1 MWFLSLQLS
10 HISIRGHTYQNKCC
24 LPQMEGDMHILFYQ
38 WPLLDM
44 IYSSVSNDYSILLLL
59 KRNLGNLL
67 SLHSASYLFAIACM
81 KATFW
86 SGPHVLQ
93 CSISNIFTVRGSSWL
108 SRMREQSWEGSIN
121 NRATNQAILSAVKTG
136 LVSLGVREGRGRM
149 SECLEYSR
157 KDAMYVAVVQCYMY
171 VAVVQCYMWQ

>member
-1 MWFLSLQLS
+1 
-10 HISIRGHTYQNKCC
+10 
-24 LPQMEGDMHILFYQ
+24 
-38 WPLLDM
+38 
-44 IYSSVSNDYSILLLL
+44 
-59 KRNLGNLL
+59 
-67 SLHSASYLFAIACM
+67 
-81 KATFW
+81 
-86 SGPHVLQ
+86 
-93 CSISNIFTVRGSSWL
+93 
-108 SRMREQSWEGSIN
+108 MREQSWEGSIN